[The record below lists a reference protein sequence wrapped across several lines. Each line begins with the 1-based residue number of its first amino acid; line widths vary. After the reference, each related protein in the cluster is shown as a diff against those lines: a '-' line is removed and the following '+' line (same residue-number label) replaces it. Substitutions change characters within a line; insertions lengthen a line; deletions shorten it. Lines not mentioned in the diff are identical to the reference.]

1 MKKSVKLIGSIM
13 LIGSMLFS
21 MAGCS
26 LTDVKNTGDDILEMA
41 FNGKKKVTKYLNED
55 DDDYDIQCEFM
66 EEILEAMDE
75 ELSLDYEDTE
85 FKSNKITVKNKDAT
99 IVYKVSIEDYE
110 QDLEFNLVKDGD
122 DWVIADNGEFLV
134 AFLDFV
140 FEAAYEEGNKDDKY
154 FLEDGMDFLGVR
166 KIEKLASKTYDE
178 YIDSNN

>member
-1 MKKSVKLIGSIM
+1 M
-13 LIGSMLFS
+13 L
-21 MAGCS
+21 
-26 LTDVKNTGDDILEMA
+26 
-41 FNGKKKVTKYLNED
+41 
-55 DDDYDIQCEFM
+55 
-66 EEILEAMDE
+66 
-75 ELSLDYEDTE
+75 
-85 FKSNKITVKNKDAT
+85 KNKDAT

-122 DWVIADNGEFLV
+122 DWVIADNEEFLV